1 MEVRG
6 ESAEA
11 LFVEAALVFCNQVGS
26 TQEIVPRETRVLRLG
41 AQDLPALLLAWLKE
55 LRTIFE
61 TEGTLFSR
69 LEVELHPPAN
79 ETEAWTLHAHLW
91 GESFDETRH
100 LRRQEGALS
109 AFDRA
114 EVTPPDPTHPHA
126 SRWSARA
133 WESAQ
138 TIIAEGCHCGG

>member
-1 MEVRG
+1 VEVRA
-6 ESAEA
+6 ESVEA

-69 LEVELHPPAN
+69 LEVELNPPAD

-91 GESFDETRH
+91 GETFDETRH
-100 LRRQEGALS
+100 LRRQEGILPT
-109 AFDRA
+109 FDRA
-114 EVTPPDPTHPHA
+114 EITTPQQASPHHA
-126 SRWSARA
+126 PWSARI
-133 WESAQ
+133 WQSS
-138 TIIAEGCHCGG
+138 